1 MHVRFAI
8 LGARGLIGGAVAR
21 RARFA
26 GHQVRAEVRP
36 GREAQGFPSGIE
48 VVPADLRSRES
59 VVEAVHGVDVVVH
72 AATVPYPEWPR
83 FVPLFAE
90 NALAAAEAAGATL
103 VFPGNVYVYGR
114 PRSRFVAEDHP
125 QEPHTVKGRIRLGV
139 ERKFLQAH
147 QDGRV
152 DLVLPRYPD
161 VYGPGAIH
169 ADFRPVFEGAL
180 ANKPCRWPLNADAL
194 HEFILNDDAA
204 EAMLKLIG
212 TPAAHGRA
220 VHVPGP
226 RAIVSRDFIRL
237 VYAAA
242 GSGEPIVRVFGRHV
256 PAGRVV
262 QPVSEGRIRDGLFV
276 RRSDPAGWDALS
288 IADRRPAS
296 VDPVR
301 GRGTAN
307 TGLVPNAPGNSLM
320 LPSLLYKR
328 RGDLSLDG
336 SGSRGRLPH
345 SGGQVRPCVPQR
357 GGR

>member
-26 GHQVRAEVRP
+26 GHQVRAVVRP

-90 NALAAAEAAGATL
+90 NALAAAEASGATL

-114 PRSRFVAEDHP
+114 PRSRSVTEDHP
-125 QEPHTVKGRIRLGV
+125 QEPHTVKGRIRLDV
-139 ERKFLQAH
+139 ERKLLQAH
-147 QDGRV
+147 RDGRV

-161 VYGPGAIH
+161 VYGPGGMH
-169 ADFRPVFEGAL
+169 PDFLPVFEGAL
-180 ANKPCRWPLNADAL
+180 NGRPCRWPLDADAL

-204 EAMLKLIG
+204 EAMLKLIR

-226 RAIVSRDFIRL
+226 HPIVSRDFIRL
-237 VYAAA
+237 AYAAA
-242 GSGEPIVRVFGRHV
+242 GSDEPSVRVFGRGMYRLV
-256 PAGRVV
+256 
-262 QPVSEGRIRDGLFV
+262 GLFNSMA
-276 RRSDPAGWDALS
+276 RAAYEMAYLFDDPIL
-288 IADRRPAS
+288 
-296 VDPVR
+296 
-301 GRGTAN
+301 
-307 TGLVPNAPGNSLM
+307 
-320 LPSLLYKR
+320 
-328 RGDLSLDG
+328 LDG
-336 SGSRGRLPH
+336 SLYRSLMGSPH
-345 SGGQVRPCVPQR
+345 PATPYEGGVPR
-357 GGR
+357 TLEWFRTHRTRA